1 MLPFLPNL
9 QLKRVESETVRFVHK
24 PRRMLPTADARTF
37 DDRDRIYVILRMIA
51 LMCGVAYAF
60 LSVSTGPLRSSV
72 LFAHGSFLVYS
83 TLAYA
88 VGWPLARLSDK
99 TIFYLAMAGLD
110 LIFCIAL
117 IALTGGAASPFY
129 RALYVWVAMFA
140 FYFGRTGGLRSAVL
154 ALTVYSGFHL
164 VDDFRGDP
172 WVLLVQGGGM
182 LMHGPLIGM
191 LTDRERRRAHE
202 LREARDR
209 LAEINTRLVDE
220 QSQRIQVE
228 KLSSIGLLASGV
240 AHEINNPL
248 SGVMGCVKSLRDGTV
263 PEDRRGEYFATVTEG
278 LERIRQTVRG
288 LLDYARQRPLAP
300 SEVDVHEVMDASVRL
315 VQPALHKKRVTT
327 DLRLSPGSVHVYADR
342 AQLMQVLVNLLL
354 NAAEASSANQTIT
367 LDARPDP
374 TAGGVRL
381 TVRDE
386 GCGIPEHI
394 KDRICDPFFTTKPEG
409 QGTGLGLSVS
419 LGIVRNHGGEL
430 TFESEEGAGTTAIVR
445 LPGAKNGRPSL
456 GG

>member
-1 MLPFLPNL
+1 MFPN
-9 QLKRVESETVRFVHK
+9 
-24 PRRMLPTADARTF
+24 ADARTF
-37 DDRDRIYVILRMIA
+37 DDRDRIYAILRIVA
-51 LMCGVAYAF
+51 LACGLAFAF
-60 LSVSTGPLRSSV
+60 LSVGPGPLRSAV
-72 LFAHGSFLVYS
+72 LLAHGAFLLYTV
-83 TLAYA
+83 LAYA
-88 VGWPLARLSDK
+88 IGWPLVRLSDK
-99 TIFYLAMAGLD
+99 TIFYLSVAALD
-110 LIFCIAL
+110 LVFCIAL

-140 FYFGRTGGLRSAVL
+140 FYFGRIGGMRASVL
-154 ALTVYSGFHL
+154 ALTVFFGFHL

-182 LMHGPLIGM
+182 LMHGPLIGL
-191 LTDRERRRAHE
+191 LTDRERRRAQD

-263 PEDRRGEYFATVTEG
+263 PDDRRAEYFNTVTEG

-288 LLDYARQRPLAP
+288 LLDYARQRPPAP
-300 SEVDVHEVMDASVRL
+300 TDVDVHEVMDASLRL

-327 DLRLSPGSVHVYADR
+327 DIRVVSGSVHVHADR

-374 TAGGVRL
+374 AAGGVKL
-381 TVRDE
+381 IVRDE
-386 GCGIPEHI
+386 GCGIPDDI

-419 LGIVRNHGGEL
+419 LGIIRNHGGEL

-445 LPGAKNGRPSL
+445 LPGAKNG
-456 GG
+456 

>member
-1 MLPFLPNL
+1 MLPN
-9 QLKRVESETVRFVHK
+9 
-24 PRRMLPTADARTF
+24 ADARTF
-37 DDRDRIYVILRMIA
+37 DDRDRIYAILRIVA
-51 LMCGVAYAF
+51 LASGLAFAF
-60 LSVSTGPLRSSV
+60 LSVGPGALRSAV
-72 LFAHGSFLVYS
+72 LLAHGIFLGY
-83 TLAYA
+83 TGLAYA
-88 VGWPLARLSDK
+88 IGWPLVRLSDK
-99 TIFYLAMAGLD
+99 TIFYLSVAALD
-110 LIFCIAL
+110 LVFCIAL

-140 FYFGRTGGLRSAVL
+140 FYFGRNGGMRASVL
-154 ALTVYSGFHL
+154 ALTIFCGFHL

-182 LMHGPLIGM
+182 LMHGPLIGL
-191 LTDRERRRAHE
+191 LTDRERRRAQD

-263 PEDRRGEYFATVTEG
+263 PDDRRAEYFNTVTEG

-288 LLDYARQRPLAP
+288 LLDYARQRPPAP
-300 SEVDVHEVMDASVRL
+300 TDVDVYEVMDASLRL

-327 DLRLSPGSVHVYADR
+327 DIRVVSGSVHVHADR

-374 TAGGVRL
+374 AAGGVKL
-381 TVRDE
+381 IVRDE
-386 GCGIPEHI
+386 GCGIPDDI

-419 LGIVRNHGGEL
+419 LGIIRNHGGEL

>member
-1 MLPFLPNL
+1 MFPN
-9 QLKRVESETVRFVHK
+9 
-24 PRRMLPTADARTF
+24 ADARTF
-37 DDRDRIYVILRMIA
+37 DDRDRIYAILRIVA
-51 LMCGVAYAF
+51 LACGLAFAF
-60 LSVSTGPLRSSV
+60 LSVGPGPLRSAV
-72 LFAHGSFLVYS
+72 LLAHGAFLLY
-83 TLAYA
+83 TALAYA
-88 VGWPLARLSDK
+88 IGWPLVRLSDK
-99 TIFYLAMAGLD
+99 TIFYLSVAALD
-110 LIFCIAL
+110 LVFCIAL

-140 FYFGRTGGLRSAVL
+140 FYFGRYGGMRASVL
-154 ALTVYSGFHL
+154 ALTIFCGFHL

-182 LMHGPLIGM
+182 LMHGPLIGL
-191 LTDRERRRAHE
+191 LTDRERRRAQD

-263 PEDRRGEYFATVTEG
+263 PDDRRAEYFNTVTEG

-288 LLDYARQRPLAP
+288 LLDYARQRPPAP
-300 SEVDVHEVMDASVRL
+300 TDVDVHEVMDASLRL

-327 DLRLSPGSVHVYADR
+327 DIRVVSGSVHVHADR

-374 TAGGVRL
+374 AAGGVKL
-381 TVRDE
+381 IVRDE
-386 GCGIPEHI
+386 GCGIPDDI

-419 LGIVRNHGGEL
+419 LGIIRNHGGEL

-445 LPGAKNGRPSL
+445 LPGAKNG
-456 GG
+456 

>member
-1 MLPFLPNL
+1 MFPN
-9 QLKRVESETVRFVHK
+9 
-24 PRRMLPTADARTF
+24 ADPRTF
-37 DDRDRIYVILRMIA
+37 DDRDRIYLVLRIVA
-51 LMCGVAYAF
+51 LLCGLTYAF
-60 LSVSTGPLRSSV
+60 LSVTTGPLRSSV
-72 LFAHGSFLVYS
+72 LVAHGAFLLYS
-83 TLAYA
+83 SLAYA
-88 VGWPLARLSDK
+88 VGWPLVRLSDK
-99 TIFYLAMAGLD
+99 TIFYLGVAAID
-110 LIFCIAL
+110 LVFCIAL

-140 FYFGRTGGLRSAVL
+140 FYFGRTGGLRASVL
-154 ALTVYSGFHL
+154 ALTVYCGFHL

-172 WVLLVQGGGM
+172 WVLLVGGGGM
-182 LMHGPLIGM
+182 LMHGPLIGL
-191 LTDRERRRAHE
+191 LTDRERRRAQE

-209 LAEINTRLVDE
+209 LAEINTRLIDE
-220 QSQRIQVE
+220 QAQRIQVE

-263 PEDRRGEYFATVTEG
+263 AEERRAEYFSTVTEG

-288 LLDYARQRPLAP
+288 LLDYARQRPPAP
-300 SEVDVHEVMDASVRL
+300 TEVDVHEVMETSTRL

-327 DLRLSPGSVHVYADR
+327 EIRVASGAVHVHADR

-354 NAAEASSANQTIT
+354 NAAEASSADQTIT
-367 LDARPDP
+367 LDARPEP
-374 TAGGVRL
+374 TAGGVKL

-386 GCGIPEHI
+386 GCGIPEDI

-409 QGTGLGLSVS
+409 TGTGLGLSVS

-430 TFESEEGAGTTAIVR
+430 TFESEEGAGTTAVVR
-445 LPGAKNGRPSL
+445 LPGARNGRPSI
-456 GG
+456 G